1 MPDLEHKITTL
12 FGYTKVKISYAIL
25 LYAYVFDQSDYF
37 QKIRAVQ
44 TLAVITESVSW
55 MNTGDINVNISVITS
70 GVDVK
75 YQNLKQ
81 I

>member
-44 TLAVITESVSW
+44 TLAVITESVS
-55 MNTGDINVNISVITS
+55 
-70 GVDVK
+70 
-75 YQNLKQ
+75 
-81 I
+81 